1 MRKRQDTSLY
11 QEHTELRKR
20 HVYAIND
27 ISLSLKSG
35 QFVLIVGSSGSGKST
50 LLNIMGMLDRPTS
63 GVVFID
69 GMDSRK
75 LDEDQISA
83 LRNKKIGFIFQF
95 SNLLSD
101 LTVIENVIL
110 PRQIAENEDKA
121 RDDALDLLSE
131 VGLKNQAYKR
141 ANSISEDRC
150 NVLPFHED

>member
-1 MRKRQDTSLY
+1 MSKTVLDIQSVSRTYGKGNA
-11 QEHTELRKR
+11 K
-20 HVYAIND
+20 VYAIND

-83 LRNKKIGFIFQF
+83 LRNKKIVIFHFQLSAGVSMTF
-95 SNLLSD
+95 SI
-101 LTVIENVIL
+101 TVRSESKFEN
-110 PRQIAENEDKA
+110 
-121 RDDALDLLSE
+121 
-131 VGLKNQAYKR
+131 
-141 ANSISEDRC
+141 
-150 NVLPFHED
+150 

>member
-1 MRKRQDTSLY
+1 MSKTVLDIQSVSRTYGKGNA
-11 QEHTELRKR
+11 K
-20 HVYAIND
+20 VYAIND

-83 LRNKKIGFIFQF
+83 LRNKKNWIHISIFKF
-95 SNLLSD
+95 TLGSD
-101 LTVIENVIL
+101 
-110 PRQIAENEDKA
+110 
-121 RDDALDLLSE
+121 RDRKCHTTPADS
-131 VGLKNQAYKR
+131 
-141 ANSISEDRC
+141 
-150 NVLPFHED
+150 